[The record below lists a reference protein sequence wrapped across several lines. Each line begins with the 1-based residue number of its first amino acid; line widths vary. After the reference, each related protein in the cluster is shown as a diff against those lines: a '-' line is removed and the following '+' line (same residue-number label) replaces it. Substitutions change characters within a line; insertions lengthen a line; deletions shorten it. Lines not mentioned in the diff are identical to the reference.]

1 VIYNSIYT
9 KKLKLLKTYVIINN
23 YIILLIIITIKY
35 ILILLVIMGNTLAKT
50 LDNISNRLYYTAENL
65 FDDYNDFIQNDEAF
79 KIKDKDVNGGISTGS
94 SSSETYTSG
103 NDKIKIWYDISF
115 VEILRGRT
123 KLLTEW
129 VEDFNIMKKSNNF
142 KVSNN
147 SAFTFSSEEQ
157 KEAFMKRRDVKKEDL
172 TLNDLIQ
179 IYKIPNNVPYSE
191 SGKNA
196 LKKLKELLAL
206 HGFRGNKDIRKSL
219 INLINLPEGR
229 CTSGLRTFLDAIK
242 PRQQNI
248 ISECDDDKKFSI
260 KLSLSYKNPIHV
272 KLYENAEA
280 ELEEKIKSEM
290 LIPIKLKIADYMK
303 EGDVILI
310 KYEWK
315 DINEEILNP
324 EDYNGEQNI
333 NSEVF
338 EWTIPK
344 GFLSNYNIR
353 DEIDFPKDE
362 IPFETSLKIDRLWR
376 RKYYSECRK
385 IKDPPKIKKEYHLS
399 FNIGDIDNFKV
410 FINEMMSDFITYK
423 NEMMSEG
430 ALLHYE
436 L

>member
-1 VIYNSIYT
+1 
-9 KKLKLLKTYVIINN
+9 
-23 YIILLIIITIKY
+23 
-35 ILILLVIMGNTLAKT
+35 MGNTQAKK
-50 LDNISNRLYYTAENL
+50 LDSISNRLYYTAENL
-65 FDDYNDFIQNDEAF
+65 LDGYNDFIQNDEPF
-79 KIKDKDVNGGISTGS
+79 KISNKGVTGGISTGS
-94 SSSETYTSG
+94 SSSESYTYG
-103 NDKIKIWYDISF
+103 NDTIEIWYEIDF

-129 VEDFNIMKKSNNF
+129 VENFNIKKKSNNF
-142 KVSNN
+142 KLSTN

-157 KEAFMKRRDVKKEDL
+157 KEAFMKRREVKKEDL

-191 SGKNA
+191 SGKYI

-242 PRQQNI
+242 PRQQKI

-260 KLSLSYKNPIHV
+260 KLSLSYENPKHV
-272 KLYENAEA
+272 KLYESAEE

-303 EGDVILI
+303 EGDIVLI

-315 DINEEILNP
+315 DI
-324 EDYNGEQNI
+324 DGQNI

-338 EWTIPK
+338 EWTIPS
-344 GFLSNYNIR
+344 GFLSNYELGQ
-353 DEIDFPKDE
+353 EIDFPKDE
-362 IPFETSLKIDRLWR
+362 IPFETSLKIDRIWR
-376 RKYYSECRK
+376 RKYYKECRK
-385 IKDPPKIKKEYHLS
+385 LKDPPKIRKEYHLS
-399 FNIGDIDNFKV
+399 FNIGEIDSFKE
-410 FINEMMSDFITYK
+410 FINKIMNDFINKK
-423 NEMMSEG
+423 NEMVLEG
-430 ALLHYE
+430 ALRHYE